1 MGGKEVA
8 DLADRRV
15 VCGGLALEGDA
26 SEGEKN
32 DPGKPK
38 DTGDALPPEAC
49 GRGWPG
55 CEAAGIKKGSSV
67 CRMRRI
73 LFRSVINSDRN

>member
-1 MGGKEVA
+1 MGGEEVA

-38 DTGDALPPEAC
+38 DTGDALPLEAC
-49 GRGWPG
+49 GRGWRRAS
-55 CEAAGIKKGSSV
+55 EVAGIKIVSSV
-67 CRMRRI
+67 CRVRRI
-73 LFRSVINSDRN
+73 LFHRIILDCN